1 MPRTII
7 LFDVDGTLLVT
18 GGATSRAIR
27 TAATALFGTRLRWST
42 IPPGR
47 LDHQLFCDLARGSDI
62 EDPESYLDR
71 YKPLYLRELRRELA
85 EHVADLRLM
94 PGVREIVHQLASRRD
109 VILGLLTGNY
119 REGVCAKLAAAK
131 LDMDQ
136 FVVGAFAEDGRSR
149 SDLVHVAVTRAAVYS
164 AAPCSSAQVILVG
177 DTPRDIECARQSG
190 SRVLAVATGAFTLEQ
205 LVACGPDA
213 AVRDLT
219 DAAPLEELIRRCG
232 DA

>member
-1 MPRTII
+1 
-7 LFDVDGTLLVT
+7 
-18 GGATSRAIR
+18 
-27 TAATALFGTRLRWST
+27 
-42 IPPGR
+42 
-47 LDHQLFCDLARGSDI
+47 
-62 EDPESYLDR
+62 
-71 YKPLYLRELRRELA
+71 
-85 EHVADLRLM
+85 
-94 PGVREIVHQLASRRD
+94 
-109 VILGLLTGNY
+109 
-119 REGVCAKLAAAK
+119 
-131 LDMDQ
+131 
-136 FVVGAFAEDGRSR
+136 
-149 SDLVHVAVTRAAVYS
+149 VHVAVTRAAVYS